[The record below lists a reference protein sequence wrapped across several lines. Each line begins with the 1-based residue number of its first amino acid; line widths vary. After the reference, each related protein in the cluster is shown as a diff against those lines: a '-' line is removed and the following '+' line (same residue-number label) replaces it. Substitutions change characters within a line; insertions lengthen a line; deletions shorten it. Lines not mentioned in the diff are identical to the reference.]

1 MEKKIK
7 KGVGNNIFDGT
18 LYTRVF
24 GVSIKS
30 HTFYIVA
37 FYYCGFF
44 YKWLFSMIVNFN
56 LSLPAPQLDSDDVD
70 LEDVLNTSNF
80 KDRDVLDTSD
90 IKGTSDLNDTSE
102 LNSSA
107 DNGDKSEVK
116 DNSGSLFF
124 IGQFRA

>member
-1 MEKKIK
+1 
-7 KGVGNNIFDGT
+7 
-18 LYTRVF
+18 
-24 GVSIKS
+24 
-30 HTFYIVA
+30 
-37 FYYCGFF
+37 
-44 YKWLFSMIVNFN
+44 MIVNFN